1 MTPSLTYFQQK
12 LHAAL
17 PSLKVRYPIEKMALF
32 GSVTRD
38 DFDPEKSDI
47 DILVELNGSI
57 GYSFCTLAEELETLL
72 GKKVDLVSKNG
83 LNKPWWREH
92 ILKQAVYV

>member
-1 MTPSLTYFQQK
+1 MSQPEQIKNQLHLLLPALKQK
-12 LHAAL
+12 
-17 PSLKVRYPIEKMALF
+17 YPIEKMALF

-38 DFDPEKSDI
+38 DFTPESDV

-57 GYSFCTLAEELETLL
+57 GWEFIDLAEELEKVI
-72 GKKVDLVSKNG
+72 GRKVDLVSLGALK
-83 LNKPWWREH
+83 KPHWREH